1 MYEQGGLALTVL
13 SQETEDAT
21 LENEG
26 LRKLLRLKEK
36 EHKKIK
42 KLAQDI
48 LSQRTEVSEEKQ

>member
-1 MYEQGGLALTVL
+1 MTVL

-48 LSQRTEVSEEKQ
+48 LSQRTEVSEEKE